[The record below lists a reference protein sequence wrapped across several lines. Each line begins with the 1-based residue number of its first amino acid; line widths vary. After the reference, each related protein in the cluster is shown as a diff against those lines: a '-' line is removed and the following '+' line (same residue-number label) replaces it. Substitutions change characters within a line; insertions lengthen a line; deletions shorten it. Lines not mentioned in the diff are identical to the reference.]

1 MGCFFFQMK
10 VNVGIVFLL
19 VVFLVVLCSGER
31 ANCRPGIWCNGDE
44 TEAKLARREGIN
56 KDRELKNR
64 YRRINWVK
72 RGDRANNADIKRQ
85 FEGYF
90 PNY

>member
-1 MGCFFFQMK
+1 MN
-10 VNVGIVFLL
+10 VNVGIVFLV

-31 ANCRPGIWCNGDE
+31 PNCPTGIWCRKEDE

-56 KDRELKNR
+56 KERELKHR

-90 PNY
+90 SNY

>member
-1 MGCFFFQMK
+1 MK

-19 VVFLVVLCSGER
+19 VVLLVVLCSGER
-31 ANCRPGIWCNGDE
+31 PNCRPGIWCGRDE
-44 TEAKLARREGIN
+44 TKAKLARREGIN
-56 KDRELKNR
+56 EDRELKHR
-64 YRRINWVK
+64 YRGINWMK